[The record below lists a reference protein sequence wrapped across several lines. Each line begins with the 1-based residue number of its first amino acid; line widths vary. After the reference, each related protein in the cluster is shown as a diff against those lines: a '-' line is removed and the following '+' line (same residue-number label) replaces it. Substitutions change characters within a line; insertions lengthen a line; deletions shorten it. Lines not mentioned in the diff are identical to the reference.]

1 MAQVSQFFISAIVRG
16 HIFLAFLVAVLLWNH
31 PANSKTTKPTI
42 TASATALSRVAGVA
56 KIVMKR
62 AYWRAGYKLKVVCM
76 PGKRALHK
84 SSQGQTD
91 AELVR
96 IKSIGSLYPNL
107 IRVPEAIF
115 KVCGMAFVWNKNL
128 SIRSK
133 QDLRGHRVGI
143 VRGIQWA
150 TEMSEGLSPK
160 IASSAYDLFKLL
172 AQRQIDIALEADLT
186 GHAVLASF

>member
-1 MAQVSQFFISAIVRG
+1 MECF
-16 HIFLAFLVAVLLWNH
+16 
-31 PANSKTTKPTI
+31 
-42 TASATALSRVAGVA
+42 
-56 KIVMKR
+56 
-62 AYWRAGYKLKVVCM
+62 

-84 SSQGQTD
+84 SNQGQVD

-115 KVCGMAFVWNKNL
+115 KVRGMAFVWNKNL

-172 AQRQIDIALEADLT
+172 AQRQIDIALELRRGLRPR
-186 GHAVLASF
+186 GHADRHGQLHQERTPRQGRIRQPVGPSSDSIGLARRSSR